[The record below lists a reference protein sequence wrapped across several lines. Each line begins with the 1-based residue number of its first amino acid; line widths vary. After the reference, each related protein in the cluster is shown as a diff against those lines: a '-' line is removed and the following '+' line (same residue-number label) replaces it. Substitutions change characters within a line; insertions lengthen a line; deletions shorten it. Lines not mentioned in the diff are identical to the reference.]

1 MNKYL
6 KVTIIDEN
14 GEEETHNR
22 VSNIN
27 FFKNYSVFNL
37 LFKVE
42 KLTDQEFNETK

>member
-14 GEEETHNR
+14 GQEEIHNR
-22 VSNIN
+22 VSNID
-27 FFKNYSVFNL
+27 FFKRYSDFNL

-42 KLTDQEFNETK
+42 KLTDEEYQETD